1 MMGCQRQYKMDG
13 LRCVGKPADKTFSTL
28 MIFENINKGGRHG
41 MQNFNLYQ
49 ISCDDLNNLIRQAVT
64 DVLQGLIVH
73 PKPDPEI
80 RYLTGEEVDALC
92 HITPMT
98 RNNWAKKGL
107 LKKYKVGRRVL
118 FREDEVH
125 AALAEEVPMK
135 YRRVNR
141 GAKKLSKTDI
151 L

>member
-1 MMGCQRQYKMDG
+1 
-13 LRCVGKPADKTFSTL
+13 
-28 MIFENINKGGRHG
+28 
-41 MQNFNLYQ
+41 MQSCNLYQ
-49 ISCDDLNNLIRQAVT
+49 ISCDDLNNIIRQAVT
-64 DVLQGLIVH
+64 DVLQGLIVQ
-73 PKPDPEI
+73 PKPEPEI
-80 RYLTGEEVDALC
+80 RYLTGDEVDDLC

-107 LKKYKVGRRVL
+107 LKKYRVGRRIL
-118 FREDEVH
+118 FREDEIH

-141 GAKKLSKTDI
+141 GARKLSKAET